1 MFIHQQYG
9 VEMTIKNN
17 YDYTGASRQA
27 SFKSRQKE
35 NGLKL
40 VRVWVYLDD
49 EQKVKDY
56 AQNLVAE
63 REK

>member
-1 MFIHQQYG
+1 
-9 VEMTIKNN
+9 MTAKNN
-17 YDYTGASRQA
+17 YDYTSASRQA